1 MAPPTRTPSKDVLRR
16 WRDAGY
22 TQAEMV
28 ELTEKEFGQRV
39 TRSAI
44 ANAMV
49 RYGLAEDAP
58 RYQDEMPWRINPMHV
73 TAQPVRMLRLLGKRN
88 QGRDLT
94 ARETE
99 ELTSWLRQLDE
110 KKLILGYDY
119 DDNRGFHYIS
129 KRYKDHRGKIPI
141 RKKSLRMAAGK
152 ARGNRQS

>member
-49 RYGLAEDAP
+49 RYGLADEAP
-58 RYQDEMPWRINPMHV
+58 RYEDV

-110 KKLILGYDY
+110 KKLIVGYDY

-141 RKKSLRMAAGK
+141 RKKSLKMAAGK
-152 ARGNRQS
+152 ARGKRQS